1 METETF
7 CPVCGEEQEHE
18 VLAESHDLLVKCMHC
33 GNVHRIPLPDE
44 EKPVSVKTIVSFEE
58 TSRIC
63 EVELAASEICMI
75 GDRMVAQCGDDY
87 IGVEVTS
94 IECGQKRVNRAR
106 PSDISAIWTRRIEE
120 VVVRVSIHDGRNT
133 FPLFLKVSGEEKFE
147 VGMSYQ
153 YSGKKFRIIQI
164 KLRDGAVM
172 RKEGWNSVASRI
184 KRIYALPS

>member
-1 METETF
+1 
-7 CPVCGEEQEHE
+7 
-18 VLAESHDLLVKCMHC
+18 
-33 GNVHRIPLPDE
+33 
-44 EKPVSVKTIVSFEE
+44 
-58 TSRIC
+58 
-63 EVELAASEICMI
+63 MI